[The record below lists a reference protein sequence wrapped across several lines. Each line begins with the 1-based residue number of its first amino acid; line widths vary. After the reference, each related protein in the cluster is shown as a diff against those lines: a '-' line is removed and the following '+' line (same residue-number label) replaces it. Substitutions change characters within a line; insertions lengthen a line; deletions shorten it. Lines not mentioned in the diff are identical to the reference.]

1 MFFPSACFFV
11 LDNNEAMPPQC
22 SPSSEIANKPKR
34 SSAEAS
40 LTVYFDGA
48 CPLCRR
54 EISLYQG
61 IAPEQVQWQDVSAN
75 GALPDGLTRAEALA
89 RFHVCDASG
98 RVLSGAAAFVALWA
112 QLPGWRGLAGLARVP
127 GALWLMEWAY
137 RLFLR
142 FRPRVQAWVRRW
154 ERRS

>member
-1 MFFPSACFFV
+1 
-11 LDNNEAMPPQC
+11 MPPKHLDPC
-22 SPSSEIANKPKR
+22 DPAH
-34 SSAEAS
+34 SAQPLDSAP

-61 IAPEQVQWQDVSAN
+61 MAPEQVQWQDVSDN
-75 GALPDGLTRAEALA
+75 GALPDGLTQSEALA
-89 RFHVCDASG
+89 RFHVRDANG

-112 QLPGWRGLAGLARVP
+112 QLPGWRGLAGLAQVP
-127 GALWLMEWAY
+127 GALWLMERAY
-137 RLFLR
+137 RLFLG
-142 FRPRVQAWVRRW
+142 FRPRLQAWVRRW